1 MEDFGTT
8 FDVFVILDVDG
19 GFVDALSESVVVFDV
34 WLLSDVWLLVE
45 DIVTTEDIDFS
56 DADTSLL
63 LSLDIKYHVAEKVR
77 NIISK

>member
-1 MEDFGTT
+1 M
-8 FDVFVILDVDG
+8 FDSLYMI
-19 GFVDALSESVVVFDV
+19 FDEY
-34 WLLSDVWLLVE
+34 VWLLVE

-56 DADTSLL
+56 DADTNLL